1 MNARFTSLVK
11 LFVLGLP
18 ACLTSTPHSNASSSA
33 PGPASTVAASTKGS
47 VAWPRGA
54 SAAVS
59 LTYDDAIQSQLDNAA
74 PALARHGLVAT
85 FFLSGSSATLKAAP
99 ERFRALREAGHELG
113 SHTLFHPCDRGLSF
127 VQPGFALQDYD
138 AARMD
143 AELEESLQGLR
154 DLGQPEPFS
163 FAYPCGST
171 WIGESHVSYVPA
183 IEKRF
188 VAARG
193 VANRVANPGSD
204 SLFEVP
210 SAPGNAR
217 AGDLIDWVE
226 QALRSGGWIVFT
238 FHGVAGDY
246 LAVQN
251 DAHEALLAY
260 LEQNKARV
268 WTERFGTVA
277 QYVKAGRAP

>member
-1 MNARFTSLVK
+1 MNSRSTSL
-11 LFVLGLP
+11 LALLALGLS
-18 ACLTSTPHSNASSSA
+18 ACLTSMPHAGSSNTAPATSSA
-33 PGPASTVAASTKGS
+33 AATAGS
-47 VAWPRGA
+47 VTWPHGA

-59 LTYDDAIQSQLDNAA
+59 LTYDDAIQSQLDNAV

-85 FFLSGSSATLKAAP
+85 FFLTGSSATLKAAP
-99 ERFRALREAGHELG
+99 ERFRALRAAGHELG
-113 SHTLFHPCDRGLSF
+113 SHTLFHPCDRALSF

-143 AELEESLQGLR
+143 AELEESMQGLR

-171 WIGESHVSYVPA
+171 WIGESHTSYVPA

-188 VAARG
+188 AAARG
-193 VANRVANPGSD
+193 VANRVTNPASD

-217 AGDLIDWVE
+217 GIDLIDWVE
-226 QALRSGGWIVFT
+226 QALRSGGWVVFT

-260 LEQNKARV
+260 LEKNKARV

-277 QYVKAGRAP
+277 QYVKAQHGP